1 MTPYDF
7 PFPQNVGPK
16 CTPLLVIFR
25 ISNSHRLFPQWIHF
39 MAYRIFGVGGSND
52 MTYDMTQDIDKSRA
66 M

>member
-1 MTPYDF
+1 
-7 PFPQNVGPK
+7 
-16 CTPLLVIFR
+16 
-25 ISNSHRLFPQWIHF
+25 